1 MDGYQAAKAFR
12 KKGIRTPIVALTAN
26 AMEGDEMKCIDAG
39 CNDYLSKPVI
49 YTKLVAMLNK
59 FLGTDSSEVAVSVES
74 NNHITQ
80 TDDTDDNEVIINWA
94 KIVEGGMDEQ
104 IIQQLIPTYIA
115 DNKEHLRE
123 LISAVK
129 KAKCYGYSIT
139 RPRDKRGWE
148 KSGGGSVIQ
157 SGYAAR
163 DDGPAGRF
171 VEERRAVKRY
181 YIRIRPGL
189 KNSFR
194 SPTGLKP
201 PRGYRAVK

>member
-1 MDGYQAAKAFR
+1 M
-12 KKGIRTPIVALTAN
+12 ALTAN

-115 DNKEHLRE
+115 DNKEHLQE

-129 KAKCYGYSIT
+129 KANATDIVSHAHAIKG
-139 RPRDKRGWE
+139 
-148 KSGGGSVIQ
+148 
-157 SGYAAR
+157 
-163 DDGPAGRF
+163 AGRNLGVVQLSKAAMQLETMARQGDLSKKEELLKDIIFEFDRIEKF
-171 VEERRAVKRY
+171 VSQPDWIETAKRLSSSKVA
-181 YIRIRPGL
+181 P
-189 KNSFR
+189 
-194 SPTGLKP
+194 
-201 PRGYRAVK
+201 A